1 LWDIEWMSQLPFEV
15 AVEPSQNHAATRV
28 LRRMQDLRR
37 AALDLEVQH
46 AEAIAATAP
55 GLRAS
60 ARNLVHYVA
69 IRSYDIRALQAD
81 LAELG
86 LSSLGRL
93 EAHVMATLERVLTLL
108 HQMLGVPVP
117 AELDGRAADLSMRQG
132 AARLARHATALLG
145 PSPPERKTR
154 IMVTMPGEAAD
165 DPALIHDLLALGMQ
179 VMRINCAHDG
189 PVVWA
194 RMVLHLRRAERRLG
208 KKCKVSFDL
217 AGPKL
222 RTGPIEA
229 VAGVVKWKPQRDIY
243 GRVIAPAVVSLRSSS
258 VETPPGQRQLVVTG
272 ALVAVARVGDKVELS
287 DARRRHR
294 RLTVVEVRAG
304 ECVCHARKTAY
315 VISGTRIR
323 LRRRKKLVARG
334 SIAQLPMQTQDIL
347 LKPGDQLDVVN
358 SSAPGR
364 PARAGRGDKLEPALI
379 GCDLPEVFARVR
391 PGQRIFLD
399 DGRIEGL
406 IKETNGERI
415 RVDITRVT
423 GRVAKLGGEKGINLP
438 DTALHLPALTTT
450 DRNNLD
456 FVARHADMVALSFV
470 QRPADI
476 EALIAELQ
484 RRPATHIGIIL
495 KIETRHAFDHLPRLL
510 LTAMRY
516 PLIGVMVARG
526 DLGVEVGFD
535 RLSEVQEEILWLC
548 EAAHL
553 PAIWATQV
561 LESLAKD
568 GVSSRAEVTDAAM
581 ASRAECVM
589 LNKGPYIL
597 DALSFLS
604 NVLHRMQ
611 AHQTKK
617 TATLRRLRIS
627 HIER

>member
-1 LWDIEWMSQLPFEV
+1 MQVDEAIESSEDHV
-15 AVEPSQNHAATRV
+15 ATRA
-28 LRRMQDLRR
+28 LRRMHDLRR
-37 AALDLEVQH
+37 AALDFEAQH
-46 AEAIAATAP
+46 ADAIAATAP

-60 ARNLVHYVA
+60 ARNLVHYLA
-69 IRSYDIRALQAD
+69 IRSYDIRALQSD
-81 LAELG
+81 LTDLG
-86 LSSLGRL
+86 LSSIGRM
-93 EAHVMATLERVLTLL
+93 EAHVMATLERVLALL
-108 HQMLGVPVP
+108 HLILGVPVP
-117 AELDGRAADLSMRQG
+117 AGLDGRPEDLSMRQG

-145 PSPPERKTR
+145 QSPPERKTR
-154 IMVTMPGEAAD
+154 IMVTMPGEAAEA
-165 DPALIHDLLALGMQ
+165 PALIQDLLALGMQ
-179 VMRINCAHDG
+179 VMRINCAHDN

-229 VAGVVKWKPQRDIY
+229 VAGVVKWQPQRDIY
-243 GRVIAPAVVSLRSSS
+243 GRVTAPAVVSLRSSP
-258 VETPPGQRQLVVTG
+258 VEAPPGPSQL
-272 ALVAVARVGDKVELS
+272 LVSGDLIAAARVGDKVELS
-287 DARRRHR
+287 DARRRQR
-294 RLTVVEVRAG
+294 RLIVVEVRAG
-304 ECVCHARKTAY
+304 ECVCHADRTAY
-315 VISGTRIR
+315 VTSGTRFR

-334 SIAQLPMQTQDIL
+334 AIAELPMQTPDIL

-358 SSAPGR
+358 GATPGH
-364 PARAGRGDKLEPALI
+364 PARPNRGGDKIEPAMI
-379 GCDLPEVFARVR
+379 GCDLPEVFERVR
-391 PGQRIFLD
+391 PGQRMFLD

-406 IKETNGERI
+406 IKETSGERI

-423 GRVAKLGGEKGINLP
+423 GRVAKLAEEKGINLP

-450 DRNNLD
+450 DRTNLD
-456 FVARHADMVALSFV
+456 FVVRHADMVALSFV
-470 QRPADI
+470 QHPADI
-476 EALIAELQ
+476 EELIAEL
-484 RRPATHIGIIL
+484 RRRAAAHIGIIL
-495 KIETRHAFDHLPRLL
+495 KIETRQAFDHLPGLL
-510 LTAMRY
+510 LTAMQY
-516 PLIGVMVARG
+516 PRVGVMVARG

-561 LESLAKD
+561 LESLAKN

-589 LNKGPYIL
+589 LNKGPFIL

-604 NVLHRMQ
+604 KVLHRMQ

-627 HIER
+627 HIKR